1 MSTGTYT
8 QLLDLACGAFLL
20 AAVVVL
26 WRRELVAIV
35 RTFALQ
41 GIALAAIPLL
51 IGLHEQ
57 RWGLIAVAAGIGA
70 LRAWVLPHLM
80 RRALAAL
87 TPPAGEEH
95 HYEEDVSEARE
106 TQPLVN
112 VAASLLT
119 AAALTL
125 LAYAVARPLVALH
138 PGPATRA
145 LPVGLAVVLIG
156 LFVLATRRRALAQV
170 VGFLLLDNGI
180 TATAFLAASGVPL
193 IVELGVSFDVLLAVL
208 VLQILTTRMRT
219 AFGTTDIDDLREL
232 HD

>member
-1 MSTGTYT
+1 MSESLYT

-20 AAVVVL
+20 AAVMIL
-26 WRRELVAIV
+26 WRRELDAIV
-35 RTFALQ
+35 RIFALQ
-41 GIALAAIPLL
+41 GIALAAVAALL
-51 IGLHEQ
+51 GLHEE
-57 RWGLIAVAAGIGA
+57 RWDLIAVAAGIGL
-70 LRAWVLPHLM
+70 LRAGVLPYLM
-80 RRALAAL
+80 RRALTAPTADHR
-87 TPPAGEEH
+87 TYDTDGAET
-95 HYEEDVSEARE
+95 RE

-125 LAYAVARPLVALH
+125 LAYAVARPLAELD
-138 PGPATRA
+138 PTPATQA

-156 LFVLATRRRALAQV
+156 FFVLVTRRRALAQV

-180 TATAFLAASGVPL
+180 TATAFLATSGVPL

-208 VLQILTTRMRT
+208 VLQLLTTRMRA

>member
-1 MSTGTYT
+1 MSGGLYT

-26 WRRELVAIV
+26 WMRELAMIV
-35 RTFALQ
+35 RVFALQ
-41 GIALAAIPLL
+41 GVALAAIAVLL
-51 IGLHEQ
+51 GAHEARWDLVGVGVGIGLL
-57 RWGLIAVAAGIGA
+57 RAGA
-70 LRAWVLPHLM
+70 LPYLM
-80 RRALAAL
+80 RRALAAQA
-87 TPPAGEEH
+87 AGRAHDE
-95 HYEEDVSEARE
+95 EARE

-119 AAALTL
+119 AALLTL
-125 LAYAVARPLVALH
+125 LAYAVARPLTELH
-138 PGPATRA
+138 PTPATRA

-156 LFVLATRRRALAQV
+156 FFVLVTRRRALAQV

-208 VLQILTTRMRT
+208 VLQILTTRVRE